1 MDTPREPAERVK
13 VLEVENL
20 VAQYGERIILDGVS
34 LDVHEGEIM
43 FIGTPDE
50 LRDEQSERIQN
61 LLHRR
66 TEAEI
71 VDPEEYLRHLIGER
85 LDKDG
90 HP

>member
-13 VLEVENL
+13 VLKVENL
-20 VAQYGERIILDGVS
+20 VAHYGERIILDGVS
-34 LDVHEGEIM
+34 LDVHEGEIL

-50 LRDEQSERIQN
+50 LRGKQSERIQN

-71 VDPEEYLRHLIGER
+71 VDPEEYLSRLMGER